1 MINQQI
7 SVNQHH
13 IVEDVGENVGD
24 VGESLAKFDE
34 EGVKKGKI
42 IETSTKNNSS
52 TDTNTNTKTSSNTD
66 IILLSCCARNLR
78 VLWKI

>member
-7 SVNQHH
+7 SVKQHH
-13 IVEDVGENVGD
+13 IVEVVGD

-34 EGVKKGKI
+34 EGAKKGKI

-52 TDTNTNTKTSSNTD
+52 TDTNTNTNTKTSSNTD

>member
-7 SVNQHH
+7 SVKQHH
-13 IVEDVGENVGD
+13 IVENVGD

-34 EGVKKGKI
+34 EGAKKGKI

-52 TDTNTNTKTSSNTD
+52 TDTNTNTNTNTKTSSNTD
-66 IILLSCCARNLR
+66 IILLSCYARNLR